1 MEVEAQTQA
10 SRPPVVRSPESLRQ
24 RQRDR
29 LSPRGRFATPN
40 TIPTTIT
47 EIERHHNNIVPSL
60 SAPKSRVTG
69 KRSPNQLKKP
79 MQESSRN
86 ENNVYRLAKR
96 EVEDGKGGITPDGG
110 SAGREGRQF
119 TVAKVGN
126 GGKIYLRPSIRPANQ
141 RYPQPSFAF
150 PTTPPDTAGPDAAA
164 FRREEEDLSHR
175 GSLWSPSKS
184 PSSLTQRIHGA
195 AGIKTGRGRA
205 QSYSTVDDQHAPVTD
220 KDVGAFKVIIERPGT
235 GTAAQKLDFFRGTP
249 ALDVNIPSYKLGKP
263 RFSMLGT
270 PFLGGSSNTTNNDDV
285 RSSVFSSRETSQMDP
300 ASQCHTRNLSRRHSD
315 ASPQSRAVNGLPSPN
330 DQSRPIPSPRIAT
343 SSRAIEPEMFDA
355 LTFKPACDHPSIVRY
370 GESGGIRAAT
380 PARLVA
386 EITSPTI
393 VDYDLLSDFFLT
405 FRSFLETTDLLLM
418 LIARLQWAVARK
430 DEIGTVVR
438 VRTFVAIRHWV
449 LNYFLDDYVI
459 DYELRVLFCE
469 QLNAFAKT
477 LLEGEMHSKVPLKII
492 EELKKCWRRV
502 CALYWDGP
510 DFDPDLGVEVPI
522 AAGGVAGSR
531 DPTLDPAF
539 WETRPAGP
547 PRLDGIIEPD
557 FIENDTSMDEGRN
570 FFADVSRA
578 GHIDYPVAYNPTPP
592 NIRKDDNDDMERP
605 LSPTSIASEDFV
617 SCSFPSRTRG
627 GGTINT
633 LGVHPVTT
641 SSIYDPAPPIA
652 TTPKTLT
659 GKRVRPSHSHKRS
672 GSFSDSLRDR
682 QAQTEPALP
691 APPVQKVIYKST
703 ELFLALPYA
712 GSLVRGNLFPPG
724 QAFVDVLAPST
735 PAEFGRETTLFP
747 RPPPNHKGP
756 SAMSGP
762 GMKRL
767 LGSVRR
773 ALSTRAGH
781 SPTGSPTQGSFP
793 NIPPLGVRGATIN
806 RLPGT
811 AIVPQARRHDS
822 IRGPMRIDLLG
833 AEVAEDFKKAVR
845 EEEEA
850 DEARKSRIVDQQSP
864 PRSSHRESAIHY
876 STMCPDVTLE
886 NSSPITYR
894 SPKSEVTNGSKSIVI
909 VNDGMA
915 LPLPMMTGAL
925 AVSPSVGSFAD
936 AFLHPSHGP
945 TPPTTPPG
953 IPFAG
958 IPRRSSHILGHTVNR
973 SLSLEGLPSL
983 VGDSRLSRE
992 YDHPLGPLPLPTHSM
1007 RLHSQTYRVRKS
1019 VSLRRY
1025 ASFHSG
1031 FTQHHRSERSFDA
1044 TTFTEERS
1052 IAESFSRHTPI
1063 PLPLRVLRR
1072 RPGGDLRAV
1081 GNVGDLNSAVP
1092 RPMSTGSM
1100 TTYSDSVRSSY
1111 LLGSGDN
1118 SRYVDVVNSDYDDTQ
1133 AHVETF
1139 SLGALAEVAPKARIS
1154 LFDTRSSQP
1163 VMRPSFEKEAQMLA
1177 RIPDDIDDDGGVES
1191 ALLKLEGKFEQ
1202 RRSETSGGELSRRFD
1217 NEGNTNSF
1225 GGSPY
1230 DVSTLTLDDDEEE
1243 RRRHRQRKV
1252 VDSSIFNP
1260 TPVTYQPQQA
1270 STSAERRPAA
1280 YQPTGMPRKSSVPR
1294 SSGLTDSFIEA
1305 SFLDDAFSEGESYQR
1320 HTRNWSE
1327 RSILEDPSEGHQRTM
1342 DNTPHSSHTGSFDFV
1357 IETESLRRL
1366 RPGATE
1372 PVRKSG
1378 NHSFLNIDSDLSSE
1392 MSFISK
1398 ADSTEDMSNMA
1409 AQTFFPLGPGPVM
1422 KEVPHPSK
1430 SARHPPSPPITMVQ
1444 ALNMSPQTTNI
1455 PQVHDYQLEQGH
1467 RLPPTPDIT
1476 PTTALASNGF
1486 GRDVLRSDGI
1496 SEASRKTSVH
1506 LPFILAFDSRVLAQQ
1521 FTLIEKDAL
1530 NEIDWK
1536 DLIEMRWKDAAT
1548 DTRSWVEFL
1557 RSSEPRGVEVVIA
1570 RFNIMVKWAVSEIVL
1585 TGDLE
1590 ERVRCII
1597 KYIHIAVHCRKYR
1610 NFATMTQLAV
1620 ALTSK
1625 DISRLTSTW
1634 AHIPASDIQSLSE
1647 LEGLVTPTSN
1657 FHNLRA
1663 EMEGSGADQGC
1674 IPFVGIYTHDLIVN
1688 SERPSQFASTPT
1700 TEPLVNFERCRCD
1713 STIIKNLLRL
1723 LEASQLYRFLPI
1735 EGITERCLWMAAL
1748 RDEDIAKPA
1757 HYESTVHADS
1767 PGHSDDPIYKTF
1779 NQVLN
1784 SSVDG

>member
-1 MEVEAQTQA
+1 MEAEAQTQA
-10 SRPPVVRSPESLRQ
+10 LCPPVVRSSEGLRQ

-29 LSPRGRFATPN
+29 LSPRGRFATLN

-47 EIERHHNNIVPSL
+47 QVERQQNYKVPSL
-60 SAPKSRVTG
+60 SAPKPRVTG
-69 KRSPNQLKKP
+69 KRSPNKQKNL

-86 ENNVYRLAKR
+86 DNNVFRRVKR
-96 EVEDGKGGITPDGG
+96 EAEDVKGSITPDGG

-141 RYPQPSFAF
+141 RYAQPSFVF

-164 FRREEEDLSHR
+164 FRREEDLSQR
-175 GSLWSPSKS
+175 ESLWSRSKS
-184 PSSLTQRIHGA
+184 ASSLTQRIQCVA
-195 AGIKTGRGRA
+195 PTKIRRERA
-205 QSYSTVDDQHAPVTD
+205 HSYSTVDDQHAPVTD

-235 GTAAQKLDFFRGTP
+235 GTATQKLDFFRGTP
-249 ALDVNIPSYKLGKP
+249 ALDINIPSYKLGKP
-263 RFSMLGT
+263 RFSMRGT
-270 PFLGGSSNTTNNDDV
+270 PFLRGSSCTTNNDDV
-285 RSSVFSSRETSQMDP
+285 RSSAFSSRETSQMDP
-300 ASQCHTRNLSRRHSD
+300 ASQHHTRILSRRHSD
-315 ASPQSRAVNGLPSPN
+315 ASPQSPAVTGPPSSD
-330 DQSRPIPSPRIAT
+330 DQSRPMPSPRIVKP
-343 SSRAIEPEMFDA
+343 SRAIEPEMFDA

-370 GESGGIRAAT
+370 GESGSIRAAT

-386 EITSPTI
+386 EITSPTF

-418 LIARLQWAVARK
+418 LIARLQWAVARD

-469 QLNAFAKT
+469 RLNAFAHT
-477 LLEGEMHSKVPLKII
+477 LLEGEMHTKVPLKIV

-522 AAGGVAGSR
+522 VPGGVAGSR
-531 DPTLDPAF
+531 DPTLDQAF
-539 WETRPAGP
+539 WEMPPAGP

-557 FIENDTSMDEGRN
+557 FIENDTSVIEGRN

-578 GHIDYPVAYNPTPP
+578 GHIDSVVVFNPTPP
-592 NIRKDDNDDMERP
+592 NTREDGDHLQRP
-605 LSPTSIASEDFV
+605 LSPTSIVSEDFV
-617 SCSFPSRTRG
+617 SCSFPSRSRG
-627 GGTINT
+627 GGTINP
-633 LGVHPVTT
+633 LGAHPVPA
-641 SSIYDPAPPIA
+641 SSIYDPAPPVA
-652 TTPKTLT
+652 TTPKALT
-659 GKRVRPSHSHKRS
+659 GKRARPSHSHKRS
-672 GSFSDSLRDR
+672 ESFSDSLRDR
-682 QAQTEPALP
+682 RAQPES

-703 ELFLALPYA
+703 ELLLALPYA

-724 QAFVDVLAPST
+724 QAFVDFVAPST

-747 RPPPNHKGP
+747 RPPPNPKGP

-767 LGSVRR
+767 LGGVRR
-773 ALSTRAGH
+773 ALSTKAGH
-781 SPTGSPTQGSFP
+781 SPAGSPTQGSFP

-811 AIVPQARRHDS
+811 AVVPQARRHDS
-822 IRGPMRIDLLG
+822 IHAPMRIDLLG
-833 AEVAEDFKKAVR
+833 AEIAEDFKRAVR

-850 DEARKSRIVDQQSP
+850 DEARKSCTVEQQSL
-864 PRSSHRESAIHY
+864 PRSSHRESAIQY

-894 SPKSEVTNGSKSIVI
+894 SPKSEVTNGSNSIVI
-909 VNDGMA
+909 IDDTMT
-915 LPLPMMTGAL
+915 LSLPMMTGAL
-925 AVSPSVGSFAD
+925 AASPSVGSFAD
-936 AFLHPSHGP
+936 SFLHPLHGP

-958 IPRRSSHILGHTVNR
+958 TPRRSSHLLGHTVNR

-983 VGDSRLSRE
+983 IGDSQPSRE
-992 YDHPLGPLPLPTHSM
+992 YECPLGPRPIPTHSM

-1019 VSLRRY
+1019 VSLRRC

-1031 FTQHHRSERSFDA
+1031 FNQHRRSERSFDA
-1044 TTFTEERS
+1044 TTFTEEQS
-1052 IAESFSRHTPI
+1052 IADSFSPNAPI
-1063 PLPLRVLRR
+1063 QAPLRVLRR

-1081 GNVGDLNSAVP
+1081 GNVGDLNNANP
-1092 RPMSTGSM
+1092 RPMSTGSL

-1111 LLGSGDN
+1111 LLGSGDD
-1118 SRYVDVVNSDYDDTQ
+1118 SRYVDVVNSDYDESQ
-1133 AHVETF
+1133 ARVETF
-1139 SLGALAEVAPKARIS
+1139 SLGALAEAAPKARVS
-1154 LFDTRSSQP
+1154 LFDTHSSQP

-1177 RIPDDIDDDGGVES
+1177 QIPDDTDDDGGVES

-1202 RRSETSGGELSRRFD
+1202 RRSELSSGEFSRRFY
-1217 NEGNTNSF
+1217 NGGNTNSF

-1243 RRRHRQRKV
+1243 KRRYRQRKV

-1260 TPVTYQPQQA
+1260 TSTTYQPQQA
-1270 STSAERRPAA
+1270 STSAEHRLTV
-1280 YQPTGMPRKSSVPR
+1280 YQPTGMTRTLSVPG
-1294 SSGLTDSFIEA
+1294 SSGLTDSFIEG
-1305 SFLDDAFSEGESYQR
+1305 SFLDGAFSEDGSYRR

-1327 RSILEDPSEGHQRTM
+1327 RSILEGPGEGHQRTM
-1342 DNTPHSSHTGSFDFV
+1342 DNTPHSSHPGSFDF
-1357 IETESLRRL
+1357 ITETESLRRMRL
-1366 RPGATE
+1366 GARDC
-1372 PVRKSG
+1372 VRDSG

-1392 MSFISK
+1392 MSVISK
-1398 ADSTEDMSNMA
+1398 ADYTEEMSNIVA
-1409 AQTFFPLGPGPVM
+1409 FTFPPLGPGAVIR
-1422 KEVPHPSK
+1422 ESPHPSK
-1430 SARHPPSPPITMVQ
+1430 SARHPPSPPITLVQ
-1444 ALNMSPQTTNI
+1444 ALNMSPSTANI
-1455 PQVHDYQLEQGH
+1455 PQVHDYQLEHENQ
-1467 RLPPTPDIT
+1467 LPPTPGVT
-1476 PTTALASNGF
+1476 PTTAPAVNGF
-1486 GRDVLRSDGI
+1486 DRGVLRPDGI

-1536 DLIEMRWKDAAT
+1536 DLIEMRWRDAAT

-1585 TGDLE
+1585 TADLE

-1597 KYIHIAVHCRKYR
+1597 KFIHIAVHCRKYR
-1610 NFATMTQLAV
+1610 NFATMTQLTV

-1634 AHIPASDIQSLSE
+1634 AHIPASDIQTLNE
-1647 LEGLVTPTSN
+1647 LEELVTPTSN

-1674 IPFVGIYTHDLIVN
+1674 IPFVGIYTHDLIIN

-1713 STIIKNLLRL
+1713 STIIKNILRL
-1723 LEASQLYRFLPI
+1723 IEASQLYRFLPI

-1748 RDEDIAKPA
+1748 RDEDIAKFGK
-1757 HYESTVHADS
+1757 S
-1767 PGHSDDPIYKTF
+1767 IQ
-1779 NQVLN
+1779 N
-1784 SSVDG
+1784 

>member
-1 MEVEAQTQA
+1 MKEAKIRANNKLIMEVEAQTQA
-10 SRPPVVRSPESLRQ
+10 SRPPVARSPESLRQ

-40 TIPTTIT
+40 NISTTIT
-47 EIERHHNNIVPSL
+47 EVERQKNIGVPSL
-60 SAPKSRVTG
+60 SAPKPRTTG
-69 KRSPNQLKKP
+69 KRSPNQQEKL

-86 ENNVYRLAKR
+86 DNNVYRRVKR
-96 EVEDGKGGITPDGG
+96 EIEDEKGSITPDGG

-141 RYPQPSFAF
+141 RYPQPSFVF
-150 PTTPPDTAGPDAAA
+150 PTTPPDTAGPDAVA
-164 FRREEEDLSHR
+164 FRREEDDLSHR
-175 GSLWSPSKS
+175 ESLWSPSKS
-184 PSSLTQRIHGA
+184 AASSLNQRIQGT
-195 AGIKTGRGRA
+195 GPIKPGRGRA
-205 QSYSTVDDQHAPVTD
+205 HSYSTVDDQHAPVTD
-220 KDVGAFKVIIERPGT
+220 KDAGAFKVIIERPGT
-235 GTAAQKLDFFRGTP
+235 ATATQKLDFFQGIP

-263 RFSMLGT
+263 RFSMRGT
-270 PFLGGSSNTTNNDDV
+270 PFLRGSSYTNNNDDM
-285 RSSVFSSRETSQMDP
+285 RSSVLSSRETSQMDP
-300 ASQCHTRNLSRRHSD
+300 ASQRHSRIFPRRHSD
-315 ASPQSRAVNGLPSPN
+315 SSPQSRAVTGPPSPE
-330 DQSRPIPSPRIAT
+330 DQSRPIPSPRVVKP
-343 SSRAIEPEMFDA
+343 SRAIEPEMFDA

-370 GESGGIRAAT
+370 GENGGIRAAT

-386 EITSPTI
+386 EITSPTF

-418 LIARLQWAVARK
+418 LIARLQWAVSRD

-469 QLNAFAKT
+469 RLNAFAKA
-477 LLEGEMHSKVPLKII
+477 LLEGTMHSKVPLKIV

-539 WETRPAGP
+539 WEAHPEGP

-557 FIENDTSMDEGRN
+557 FMEHDTSMVEGRN

-578 GHIDYPVAYNPTPP
+578 GHIDSFAYNPTPP
-592 NIRKDDNDDMERP
+592 NVREDDDLEPP
-605 LSPTSIASEDFV
+605 LSPTSIVSEDFV

-627 GGTINT
+627 GGTINP
-633 LGVHPVTT
+633 LGAHPVPA
-641 SSIYDPAPPIA
+641 SSLYDPAPPVA
-652 TTPKTLT
+652 TTPKALT
-659 GKRVRPSHSHKRS
+659 GKRVRPSHSHNRS
-672 GSFSDSLRDR
+672 ASFSDSLRDR
-682 QAQTEPALP
+682 RAQPEPE
-691 APPVQKVIYKST
+691 PPVQKVIYKST
-703 ELFLALPYA
+703 ELLLALPYA

-724 QAFVDVLAPST
+724 QAFVDIVAPST

-747 RPPPNHKGP
+747 RAPPNHKGP

-773 ALSTRAGH
+773 ALSTRGGH
-781 SPTGSPTQGSFP
+781 SPISSPTQGSFP
-793 NIPPLGVRGATIN
+793 NMPPLGVRGATVN

-811 AIVPQARRHDS
+811 AVVPQAQKHDS
-822 IRGPMRIDLLG
+822 IRTPMRIDLLG

-850 DEARKSRIVDQQSP
+850 DQARRSRVVEQPSP
-864 PRSSHRESAIHY
+864 PISRHHESGIHY

-886 NSSPITYR
+886 NSSPVTYR
-894 SPKSEVTNGSKSIVI
+894 SPKSEVTNGSKSILI
-909 VNDGMA
+909 VDDTMS

-936 AFLHPSHGP
+936 TFLHPSHGP

-953 IPFAG
+953 VLFAG
-958 IPRRSSHILGHTVNR
+958 TPRRSSHLLGHTVNR

-983 VGDSRLSRE
+983 IGDSRPSRDYE
-992 YDHPLGPLPLPTHSM
+992 HPLGPRPIPTHSM

-1019 VSLRRY
+1019 ASLRRY
-1025 ASFHSG
+1025 ASFQSG

-1044 TTFTEERS
+1044 TTFTEEAS
-1052 IAESFSRHTPI
+1052 IAESFSRNAPI
-1063 PLPLRVLRR
+1063 PRPLRVLRR

-1081 GNVGDLNSAVP
+1081 GNVGDLNTAHV
-1092 RPMSTGSM
+1092 RPMSTGSI

-1111 LLGSGDN
+1111 LLGSGDDGQ
-1118 SRYVDVVNSDYDDTQ
+1118 YVDVVNSDYDGTQ
-1133 AHVETF
+1133 RHVETF
-1139 SLGALAEVAPKARIS
+1139 SLGALAEITPKARVS
-1154 LFDTRSSQP
+1154 FFDTHSSQP

-1177 RIPDDIDDDGGVES
+1177 QIPDDIDDDGGVES

-1202 RRSETSGGELSRRFD
+1202 RHSHTPGGELSGRFE

-1225 GGSPY
+1225 GASPY
-1230 DVSTLTLDDDEEE
+1230 DARNLTLDDEEE
-1243 RRRHRQRKV
+1243 GKRRHRQRNV
-1252 VDSSIFNP
+1252 VDSTIFNLAP
-1260 TPVTYQPQQA
+1260 STYQPQEA
-1270 STSAERRPAA
+1270 STKAERRTFA
-1280 YQPTGMPRKSSVPR
+1280 YQPTGVSRTSSVPE
-1294 SSGLTDSFIEA
+1294 SSGLTDSFFEG
-1305 SFLDDAFSEGESYQR
+1305 SFLDGAFSENESYER

-1327 RSILEDPSEGHQRTM
+1327 RSILEGPNEGRQGSM
-1342 DNTPHSSHTGSFDFV
+1342 DNTPHSSHPGSFDF
-1357 IETESLRRL
+1357 ITETESLRRM
-1366 RPGATE
+1366 RTGAKE
-1372 PVRKSG
+1372 HVSEGG

-1392 MSFISK
+1392 MSVISN
-1398 ADSTEDMSNMA
+1398 SEYTEEITNTPAPNSLA
-1409 AQTFFPLGPGPVM
+1409 LRRGAGV
-1422 KEVPHPSK
+1422 KEMPHSPQSP
-1430 SARHPPSPPITMVQ
+1430 HQPPSPPMTLVQ
-1444 ALNMSPQTTNI
+1444 ALNMSPNTANI
-1455 PQVHDYQLEQGH
+1455 PQVHDYQLQQGH
-1467 RLPPTPDIT
+1467 YLPPTPDIT
-1476 PTTALASNGF
+1476 PTSALGLGGF
-1486 GRDVLRSDGI
+1486 GRDALRPIGT

-1506 LPFILAFDSRVLAQQ
+1506 LPFILAFDSRILAQQ

-1536 DLIEMRWKDAAT
+1536 DLIEMRWRDAAT
-1548 DTRSWVEFL
+1548 DTRSWVDFL

-1597 KYIHIAVHCRKYR
+1597 KYIHIAVNCRKYR
-1610 NFATMTQLAV
+1610 NFATMTQLTV

-1634 AHIPASDIQSLSE
+1634 AHVPASDIQTLNE
-1647 LEGLVTPTSN
+1647 LEELVTPTSN

-1713 STIIKNLLRL
+1713 ATIIKNLLRL

-1748 RDEDIAKPA
+1748 RDEDIAK
-1757 HYESTVHADS
+1757 YGRS
-1767 PGHSDDPIYKTF
+1767 IQ
-1779 NQVLN
+1779 N
-1784 SSVDG
+1784 